1 MQDYCVQREIPVPRW
16 RREVNQEE
24 ELAFHANVLR
34 AMKDLG
40 FQVAEEDRQAV
51 AREVANRITGMG
63 VLQPYLEQEGIEEI
77 IVRKGFVQVERDGQI
92 HDVGELAPDVYFY
105 RLTRRIADLE
115 GKEIG
120 AEDPQIK
127 LGLPDGSRFTAA
139 IPPLSREGTAI
150 NIRRFSRKK
159 LTFEDLI
166 DRGALDEE
174 AAEFLKDVSR
184 AHGQER
190 HLQRPAR
197 CRQDDDAQRLHPVP
211 AAALPA
217 VAGGDVPGGA
227 APAAP
232 LQPPGGGGGHGRG
245 RPRRQRRV
253 PADAPR
259 RDDHRRDVS
268 EEAIEFIM
276 GLNLGI
282 TAFTTTHAHSARLAL
297 TRIETLS
304 RGSGI
309 PLEERRE
316 IIGSGLDLAVHIHK
330 GYDPDAQAYRRYMR
344 EIMAVNGVSR
354 TGRGRGVR
362 RRDHQGVRPAAQDLD
377 AAARAEALARALRP
391 GLRACEEDAEW
402 GLPSC

>member
-1 MQDYCVQREIPVPRW
+1 MSPVQRYDYNELVKSVQDYCVKREIPVPRW
-16 RREVNQEE
+16 KREVNQEE

-40 FQVAEEDRQAV
+40 FEVAEEDRQAV

-77 IVRKGFVQVERDGQI
+77 IVRRGFVQVERDGQI
-92 HDVGELAPDVYFY
+92 HDVGELAPDIYFY

-139 IPPLSREGTAI
+139 IPPLSRQGTAI

-166 DRGALDEE
+166 DRHALDEE
-174 AAEFLKDVSR
+174 AADFLKDV
-184 AHGQER
+184 
-190 HLQRPAR
+190 AR
-197 CRQDDDAQRLHPVP
+197 DMDKSVIFS
-211 AAALPA
+211 
-217 VAGGDVPGGA
+217 
-227 APAAP
+227 
-232 LQPPGGGGGHGRG
+232 G
-245 RPRRQRRV
+245 RPGSGKTTMLNAFTQYLPRHCQLSLVETFQEVQPQLAHFNHLVVEEGLGEVGRV
-253 PADAPR
+253 VNVVFLRMRPDVMIIGEI
-259 RDDHRRDVS
+259 VS

-282 TAFTTTHAHSARLAL
+282 TAYSTTHAHSAELAM

-316 IIGSGLDLAVHIHK
+316 IIGSGLGIAIHIHK
-330 GYDPDAQAYRRYMR
+330 GYDPDTQSYRRFMR
-344 EIMAVNGVSR
+344 EIIAIS
-354 TGRGRGVR
+354 GVR
-362 RRDHQGVRPAAQDLD
+362 RTGDGVQYELEVIKEYDPRRSTWTP
-377 AAARAEALARALRP
+377 LREP
-391 GLRACEEDAEW
+391 KGWRTL
-402 GLPSC
+402 

>member
-1 MQDYCVQREIPVPRW
+1 MSAVARYDYNELVKQVQDYCVQREIPVPRW
-16 RREVNQEE
+16 RRELHPEE

-34 AMKDLG
+34 ALKELG
-40 FQVAEEDRQAV
+40 FDIAEEDRQAV
-51 AREVANRITGMG
+51 AREVANRITGLG

-92 HDVGELAPDVYFY
+92 HDVGDLAPDNYFY

-139 IPPLSREGTAI
+139 IPPLSRFGTAI

-166 DRGALDEE
+166 DRQAMDEE
-174 AAEFLKDVSR
+174 SAEFLKDVSR
-184 AHGQER
+184 GMSKS
-190 HLQRPAR
+190 
-197 CRQDDDAQRLHPVP
+197 VIFS
-211 AAALPA
+211 
-217 VAGGDVPGGA
+217 
-227 APAAP
+227 
-232 LQPPGGGGGHGRG
+232 G
-245 RPRRQRRV
+245 RPGAGKTTILNAFTQYLPRNCQLSLVETFQEVQPQLPHYNHLVVQEGLGEVGRV
-253 PADAPR
+253 VNVVFLRMRPDVMVIGET
-259 RDDHRRDVS
+259 VS

-282 TAFTTTHAHSARLAL
+282 TAFTTTHAHSARLAM

-316 IIGSGLDLAVHIHK
+316 IIGSGLNLAVHIHK
-330 GYDPDAQAYRRYMR
+330 GFDPDKQAYRRYMR
-344 EIMAVNGVSR
+344 EMLAVSGVTR
-354 TGRGRGVR
+354 RGEGVDYDVEVIKEYDAR
-362 RRDHQGVRPAAQDLD
+362 RSTWTP
-377 AAARAEALARALRP
+377 LREP
-391 GLRACEEDAEW
+391 KEW
-402 GLPSC
+402 REL

>member
-1 MQDYCVQREIPVPRW
+1 MSSVTRYDYNELVKRVQDYCVQREIPVPRW
-16 RREVNQEE
+16 RRQTNQEE

-34 AMKDLG
+34 AIKELG

-63 VLQPYLEQEGIEEI
+63 VLQPYLEQEGVEEI
-77 IVRKGFVQVERDGQI
+77 IVRKGFVQIERDGQI
-92 HDVGELAPDVYFY
+92 HDVGDLAPDIYFY

-166 DRGALDEE
+166 DRGAMDAES
-174 AAEFLKDVSR
+174 AEFLKDI
-184 AHGQER
+184 
-190 HLQRPAR
+190 AR
-197 CRQDDDAQRLHPVP
+197 MMDKSVIFS
-211 AAALPA
+211 
-217 VAGGDVPGGA
+217 
-227 APAAP
+227 
-232 LQPPGGGGGHGRG
+232 G
-245 RPRRQRRV
+245 RPGAGKTTMLNAFTQYLPRHAQLSLVETFQEVQPQLGHFNHLVVEEGLGEVGRV
-253 PADAPR
+253 VNVVFLRMRPDVMIIGEI
-259 RDDHRRDVS
+259 VS

-282 TAFTTTHAHSARLAL
+282 TAYSTTHAHSARLAM

-304 RGSGI
+304 RGAGI
-309 PLEERRE
+309 PLDERRE
-316 IIGSGLDLAVHIHK
+316 IIGSGLGVAVHIHK
-330 GYDPDAQAYRRYMR
+330 GYDPDSQSYKRRMR
-344 EIMAVNGVSR
+344 EMIAVHGVKR
-354 TGRGRGVR
+354 TAEGVEYDYEVIKEWDPRRGTWTPLREPKGW
-362 RRDHQGVRPAAQDLD
+362 RD
-377 AAARAEALARALRP
+377 
-391 GLRACEEDAEW
+391 
-402 GLPSC
+402 

>member
-1 MQDYCVQREIPVPRW
+1 MSPVQRYDYNELVKSVQDYCVKREIPVPRW
-16 RREVNQEE
+16 KREVNQEE

-40 FQVAEEDRQAV
+40 FDIAEEDRQAV

-77 IVRKGFVQVERDGQI
+77 IVRRGFVQVERDGQI

-139 IPPLSREGTAI
+139 IPPLSRQGTAI

-166 DRGALDEE
+166 DRRALDEE
-174 AAEFLKDVSR
+174 AAEFLKDI
-184 AHGQER
+184 
-190 HLQRPAR
+190 AR
-197 CRQDDDAQRLHPVP
+197 SMDKSVIFS
-211 AAALPA
+211 
-217 VAGGDVPGGA
+217 
-227 APAAP
+227 
-232 LQPPGGGGGHGRG
+232 G
-245 RPRRQRRV
+245 RPGSGKTTMLNAFTQYLPRHCQLSLVETFQEVQPQLPHFNHLVVEEGLGEVGRV
-253 PADAPR
+253 VNVVFLRMRPDVMIIGEI
-259 RDDHRRDVS
+259 VS

-282 TAFTTTHAHSARLAL
+282 TAYSTTHAHSAELAM

-316 IIGSGLDLAVHIHK
+316 IIGSGLGVAVHIHK
-330 GYDPDAQAYRRYMR
+330 GYDPNTQSYRRFMR
-344 EIMAVNGVSR
+344 EIIAIS
-354 TGRGRGVR
+354 GVR
-362 RRDHQGVRPAAQDLD
+362 RTGDGVQYDLEIIKEFD
-377 AAARAEALARALRP
+377 PRRETWTPLREP
-391 GLRACEEDAEW
+391 KGWR
-402 GLPSC
+402 SI

>member
-1 MQDYCVQREIPVPRW
+1 MSAVARYDYNELVRRVQDYCVQREIPVPRW
-16 RREVNQEE
+16 RRNVNQEE

-40 FQVAEEDRQAV
+40 FQIAEEDRQAV
-51 AREVANRITGMG
+51 AREVANRITGLG

-77 IVRKGFVQVERDGQI
+77 IVRKGFVQVERNGQI
-92 HDVGELAPDVYFY
+92 HDVGDLAPDVYFY

-166 DRGALDEE
+166 AYGALDEE

-184 AHGQER
+184 AM
-190 HLQRPAR
+190 AKS
-197 CRQDDDAQRLHPVP
+197 VIFS
-211 AAALPA
+211 
-217 VAGGDVPGGA
+217 
-227 APAAP
+227 
-232 LQPPGGGGGHGRG
+232 G
-245 RPRRQRRV
+245 RPGAGKTTILNAFTQYLPPHCQLSLVETFQEVQPQLGHYNHLVVDEGLGEVGRV
-253 PADAPR
+253 VNVVFLRMRPDVMIIGET
-259 RDDHRRDVS
+259 VS

-282 TAFTTTHAHSARLAL
+282 TAFTTTHAHSARLAM

-309 PLEERRE
+309 PLDERRE
-316 IIGSGLDLAVHIHK
+316 IIGSGLGLAVHIHK
-330 GYDPDAQAYRRYMR
+330 GYDPDSQTYRRYMR
-344 EIMAVNGVSR
+344 EMIAVHGVKRSAE
-354 TGRGRGVR
+354 GGVEYDYEVIKEFDPR
-362 RRDHQGVRPAAQDLD
+362 RKTWTPLREPKNWLD
-377 AAARAEALARALRP
+377 
-391 GLRACEEDAEW
+391 
-402 GLPSC
+402 

>member
-1 MQDYCVQREIPVPRW
+1 MSPVARYDYNELVKSVQDYCVRREIPVPRW
-16 RREVNQEE
+16 RREANQEE

-40 FQVAEEDRQAV
+40 FQIAEEDRQAV
-51 AREVANRITGMG
+51 AREVANRITGLG

-77 IVRKGFVQVERDGQI
+77 IVRRGFVQVERDGQI
-92 HDVGELAPDVYFY
+92 HDVGEIAADVYFY
-105 RLTRRIADLE
+105 RMTRRIADLE

-139 IPPLSREGTAI
+139 IPPLSRQGTAI

-166 DRGALDEE
+166 DRRALDEE
-174 AAEFLKDVSR
+174 SADFLKDV
-184 AHGQER
+184 
-190 HLQRPAR
+190 AR
-197 CRQDDDAQRLHPVP
+197 EMDKSVLFS
-211 AAALPA
+211 
-217 VAGGDVPGGA
+217 
-227 APAAP
+227 
-232 LQPPGGGGGHGRG
+232 G
-245 RPRRQRRV
+245 RPGAGKTTMLNAFTQYLPRHCQLSLVETFQEVQPQLAHFNHLVVEEGLGEVGRV
-253 PADAPR
+253 VNVVFLRMRPDVMIIGET
-259 RDDHRRDVS
+259 VS

-282 TAFTTTHAHSARLAL
+282 TAYSTTHAHSALLAM

-316 IIGSGLDLAVHIHK
+316 IIGSGLGLGIHIHK
-330 GYDPDAQAYRRYMR
+330 GYDPDTQSYRRFMR
-344 EIMAVNGVSR
+344 EIIAVAGVKR
-354 TGRGRGVR
+354 TGEGVQYDVEIIKDFDPR
-362 RRDHQGVRPAAQDLD
+362 RNTWTP
-377 AAARAEALARALRP
+377 LREP
-391 GLRACEEDAEW
+391 KGWREI
-402 GLPSC
+402 

>member
-1 MQDYCVQREIPVPRW
+1 MSAATRYDYNELVKRVQDYCVQREIPVPRW
-16 RREVNQEE
+16 RRNINQEE

-34 AMKDLG
+34 AMKELG
-40 FQVAEEDRQAV
+40 FQIAEEDRQAV
-51 AREVANRITGMG
+51 AREVANRITGLG
-63 VLQPYLEQEGIEEI
+63 VLQPYLDQEGIEEI
-77 IVRKGFVQVERDGQI
+77 IVRKGFVQVERNGQI
-92 HDVGELAPDVYFY
+92 HDVGDLAPDVYFY

-166 DRGALDEE
+166 AYDALDEE

-184 AHGQER
+184 AM
-190 HLQRPAR
+190 AKS
-197 CRQDDDAQRLHPVP
+197 VIFS
-211 AAALPA
+211 
-217 VAGGDVPGGA
+217 
-227 APAAP
+227 
-232 LQPPGGGGGHGRG
+232 G
-245 RPRRQRRV
+245 RPGAGKTTILNAFTQYLPQHCQLSLVETFQEVQPQLGHYNHLVVEEGLGEVGRV
-253 PADAPR
+253 VNVVFLRMRPDVMIIGET
-259 RDDHRRDVS
+259 VS

-282 TAFTTTHAHSARLAL
+282 TAFTTTHAHSARLAM

-309 PLEERRE
+309 PLNERRE
-316 IIGSGLDLAVHIHK
+316 IIGSGLGLAVHIHK
-330 GYDPDAQAYRRYMR
+330 GYDPDTQSYKRYMR
-344 EIMAVNGVSR
+344 EMIAINGVK
-354 TGRGRGVR
+354 RGPDGGVEYDYEVIKEYDAR
-362 RRDHQGVRPAAQDLD
+362 RKTWTP
-377 AAARAEALARALRP
+377 LREP
-391 GLRACEEDAEW
+391 KNWHD
-402 GLPSC
+402 

>member
-1 MQDYCVQREIPVPRW
+1 MSPTTRYDYNEMVKKVQDYCVQREIPVPRW
-16 RREVNQEE
+16 RRQVNQEE

-51 AREVANRITGMG
+51 AREVANRITGLG
-63 VLQPYLEQEGIEEI
+63 VLQPFLEQEGIEEI

-105 RLTRRIADLE
+105 RMTRRIADLE

-139 IPPLSREGTAI
+139 IPPLSREGTSI

-166 DRGALDEE
+166 ERGAMDEE
-174 AAEFLKDVSR
+174 AAEFLKNLSR
-184 AHGQER
+184 AM
-190 HLQRPAR
+190 
-197 CRQDDDAQRLHPVP
+197 DKSVIFS
-211 AAALPA
+211 
-217 VAGGDVPGGA
+217 
-227 APAAP
+227 
-232 LQPPGGGGGHGRG
+232 G
-245 RPRRQRRV
+245 RPGAGKTTMLNAFTQYL
-253 PADAPR
+253 PR
-259 RDDHRRDVS
+259 HCQLSLVETFQEVQPQLPHFNHLVVEEGVGAVGNVVNVVILRMRPDVLIIGEVVS

-282 TAFTTTHAHSARLAL
+282 TAHATTHAHSARLAM
-297 TRIETLS
+297 TRLETLS

-316 IIGSGLDLAVHIHK
+316 IIGSGLGLGVHIHK
-330 GYDPDAQAYRRYMR
+330 GYDPDTQTYRRRMR
-344 EIMAVNGVSR
+344 EMIAINGVTR
-354 TGRGRGVR
+354 TGDGVEYDIEIVKEWDPR
-362 RRDHQGVRPAAQDLD
+362 RRTWTPLREPKAW
-377 AAARAEALARALRP
+377 REA
-391 GLRACEEDAEW
+391 
-402 GLPSC
+402 

>member
-1 MQDYCVQREIPVPRW
+1 MSPVARYDYNEMVRRVQDYCVQREIPVPRW
-16 RREVNQEE
+16 RRVTNQEE

-34 AMKDLG
+34 AMKELG

-139 IPPLSREGTAI
+139 IPPLSREGAAI

-174 AAEFLKDVSR
+174 SAEFLKDVSR
-184 AHGQER
+184 GM
-190 HLQRPAR
+190 
-197 CRQDDDAQRLHPVP
+197 DKSIIFS
-211 AAALPA
+211 
-217 VAGGDVPGGA
+217 
-227 APAAP
+227 
-232 LQPPGGGGGHGRG
+232 G
-245 RPRRQRRV
+245 RPGAGKTTMLNAFTQYLPRHCQLSLVETFQEVQPQLPHFNHLVVEEGLGEVGRV
-253 PADAPR
+253 VNVVFLRMRPDVMIIGET
-259 RDDHRRDVS
+259 VS

-316 IIGSGLDLAVHIHK
+316 IIGSGLNLAVHIHK

-344 EIMAVNGVSR
+344 EIMAVNGVTR
-354 TGRGRGVR
+354 TDKGVEYDYEIIKEWDPR
-362 RRDHQGVRPAAQDLD
+362 RKTWTP
-377 AAARAEALARALRP
+377 LREP
-391 GLRACEEDAEW
+391 KRWREL
-402 GLPSC
+402 

>member
-1 MQDYCVQREIPVPRW
+1 MSAVTRYDYNELVKRVQDYCVQREIPVPRW
-16 RREVNQEE
+16 RRTTNQEE

-34 AMKDLG
+34 AIKELG

-92 HDVGELAPDVYFY
+92 HDVGDLAPDVYFY

-166 DRGALDEE
+166 ERNAMDAET
-174 AAEFLKDVSR
+174 AEFLKDV
-184 AHGQER
+184 
-190 HLQRPAR
+190 AR
-197 CRQDDDAQRLHPVP
+197 TMDKSVIFS
-211 AAALPA
+211 
-217 VAGGDVPGGA
+217 
-227 APAAP
+227 
-232 LQPPGGGGGHGRG
+232 G
-245 RPRRQRRV
+245 RPGAGKTTMLNAFTQYLPRHAQLSLVETFQEVQPQLAHFNHLVVEEGLGEVGRV
-253 PADAPR
+253 VNVVFLRMRPDVMIIGEI
-259 RDDHRRDVS
+259 VS

-282 TAFTTTHAHSARLAL
+282 TAYSTTHAHSARLAM

-304 RGSGI
+304 RGAGI

-316 IIGSGLDLAVHIHK
+316 IIGSGLGVAVHIHK
-330 GYDPDAQAYRRYMR
+330 GYDPDTQAYRRYLR
-344 EIMAVNGVSR
+344 EMIAVSGVKR
-354 TGRGRGVR
+354 TSEGVEYDYEVIKEYDQR
-362 RRDHQGVRPAAQDLD
+362 RRAWTP
-377 AAARAEALARALRP
+377 LREP
-391 GLRACEEDAEW
+391 KHWREL
-402 GLPSC
+402 

>member
-1 MQDYCVQREIPVPRW
+1 MSPVTRYDYNELVKRVQDYCVQREIPVPRW
-16 RREVNQEE
+16 RRNINQEE

-34 AMKDLG
+34 AMKELG

-51 AREVANRITGMG
+51 AREVANRITGLG

-77 IVRKGFVQVERDGQI
+77 IVRKGYVQIERDGQI
-92 HDVGELAPDVYFY
+92 HDVGDLAADVYFY
-105 RLTRRIADLE
+105 RMTRRIADLE

-139 IPPLSREGTAI
+139 IPPLSREGTSI

-184 AHGQER
+184 AMDKS
-190 HLQRPAR
+190 
-197 CRQDDDAQRLHPVP
+197 CIFS
-211 AAALPA
+211 
-217 VAGGDVPGGA
+217 
-227 APAAP
+227 
-232 LQPPGGGGGHGRG
+232 G
-245 RPRRQRRV
+245 RPGAGKTTWLNAFTQYLPRHCQLSLVETFQEVQPQLPHYNHLVVEEGLGEVGRV
-253 PADAPR
+253 VNVVFLRMRPDAMIIGET
-259 RDDHRRDVS
+259 VS

-282 TAFTTTHAHSARLAL
+282 TAYTTTHAHSARLAL

-316 IIGSGLDLAVHIHK
+316 IIGSGLSLAIHIHK
-330 GYDPDAQAYRRYMR
+330 GYDPDTQSYRRFLR
-344 EIMAVNGVSR
+344 EMMVVNGVR
-354 TGRGRGVR
+354 RVGEAVEYDVEIIKEWDPR
-362 RRDHQGVRPAAQDLD
+362 RRTWTP
-377 AAARAEALARALRP
+377 LREP
-391 GLRACEEDAEW
+391 KQWREL
-402 GLPSC
+402 

>member
-1 MQDYCVQREIPVPRW
+1 MTSVTRYDYNELVKRVQDYCVQREIPVPRW
-16 RREVNQEE
+16 RRSANQEE

-40 FQVAEEDRQAV
+40 FQIAEEDRQAV

-92 HDVGELAPDVYFY
+92 HDVGDLAPDVYFY
-105 RLTRRIADLE
+105 RMTRRIADLE

-166 DRGALDEE
+166 ERNALNEE
-174 AAEFLKDVSR
+174 LAEFLKQVARRMDKSVVFSGR
-184 AHGQER
+184 PGAGKTTLMNAYTQYLPKHCQLSLVETFQEVQPQLPHYN
-190 HLQRPAR
+190 HL
-197 CRQDDDAQRLHPVP
+197 V
-211 AAALPA
+211 
-217 VAGGDVPGGA
+217 VEE
-227 APAAP
+227 
-232 LQPPGGGGGHGRG
+232 GHGEVG
-245 RPRRQRRV
+245 RVVNVVFLRMRPDV
-253 PADAPR
+253 MIIGEI
-259 RDDHRRDVS
+259 VS

-282 TAFTTTHAHSARLAL
+282 TAYATTHAHSARLAM

-309 PLEERRE
+309 PLDERRE
-316 IIGSGLDLAVHIHK
+316 IIGSGLGFGVHIHK
-330 GYDPDAQAYRRYMR
+330 GYDPEAQAYRRRVREVIAVHGVKRTGDSVEYDYEVIQEWDPRRNAWTPLREPKGWR
-344 EIMAVNGVSR
+344 EI
-354 TGRGRGVR
+354 
-362 RRDHQGVRPAAQDLD
+362 
-377 AAARAEALARALRP
+377 
-391 GLRACEEDAEW
+391 
-402 GLPSC
+402 

>member
-1 MQDYCVQREIPVPRW
+1 MTVATRYDYNELVKRVQDYCVQREIPVPRW
-16 RREVNQEE
+16 RRNINQEE

-40 FQVAEEDRQAV
+40 FQIAEEDRQAV
-51 AREVANRITGMG
+51 AREVANRITGLG

-77 IVRKGFVQVERDGQI
+77 IVRKGFVQVERNGQI
-92 HDVGELAPDVYFY
+92 HDVGDLAPDIYFY

-166 DRGALDEE
+166 DYGALDEE

-184 AHGQER
+184 AM
-190 HLQRPAR
+190 AR
-197 CRQDDDAQRLHPVP
+197 SVIFS
-211 AAALPA
+211 
-217 VAGGDVPGGA
+217 
-227 APAAP
+227 
-232 LQPPGGGGGHGRG
+232 G
-245 RPRRQRRV
+245 RPGAGKTTWLNAFTQYLPGHCQLSLVETFQEVQPQLAHYNHLVVEEGLGEVGRV
-253 PADAPR
+253 VNVVFLRMRPDVMIIGET
-259 RDDHRRDVS
+259 VS

-282 TAFTTTHAHSARLAL
+282 TAFTTTHAHSARLAM

-309 PLEERRE
+309 PLDERRE
-316 IIGSGLDLAVHIHK
+316 IIGSGLGLAVHIHK
-330 GYDPDAQAYRRYMR
+330 GYDPDTQSYRRYMR
-344 EIMAVNGVSR
+344 EMIAVSGVK
-354 TGRGRGVR
+354 RGPDGGVEYDYEVIKEFDPR
-362 RRDHQGVRPAAQDLD
+362 RKTWTP
-377 AAARAEALARALRP
+377 LREP
-391 GLRACEEDAEW
+391 KNWRE
-402 GLPSC
+402 

>member
-1 MQDYCVQREIPVPRW
+1 MSPVARYDYNELVKSVQDYCVRREIPVPRW
-16 RREVNQEE
+16 KRDVNQEE

-40 FQVAEEDRQAV
+40 FQIAEEDRQAV

-63 VLQPYLEQEGIEEI
+63 VLQPYLEQEGIEEV
-77 IVRKGFVQVERDGQI
+77 IVRRGFVQVERDGQI

-105 RLTRRIADLE
+105 RMTRRIADLE
-115 GKEIG
+115 GKEVG

-139 IPPLSREGTAI
+139 IPPLSRQGTAI

-166 DRGALDEE
+166 ERRALDEE
-174 AAEFLKDVSR
+174 AADFLKDV
-184 AHGQER
+184 
-190 HLQRPAR
+190 AR
-197 CRQDDDAQRLHPVP
+197 SMDKSVLFS
-211 AAALPA
+211 
-217 VAGGDVPGGA
+217 
-227 APAAP
+227 
-232 LQPPGGGGGHGRG
+232 G
-245 RPRRQRRV
+245 RPGAGKTTVLNAFTQYLPRHCQLSLVETFQEVQPQLAHFNHLVVEEGLGEVGRV
-253 PADAPR
+253 VNIVFLRMRPDVMIIGEI
-259 RDDHRRDVS
+259 VS

-282 TAFTTTHAHSARLAL
+282 TAYSTTHAHSAYLAM

-316 IIGSGLDLAVHIHK
+316 IIGSGLGLGVHIHK
-330 GYDPDAQAYRRYMR
+330 GYDPDTQSYRRFMR
-344 EIMAVNGVSR
+344 EIVAVNGVKRS
-354 TGRGRGVR
+354 GEGVQYDTEVVKEYDAR
-362 RRDHQGVRPAAQDLD
+362 RSTWTP
-377 AAARAEALARALRP
+377 LREP
-391 GLRACEEDAEW
+391 KGWREI
-402 GLPSC
+402 

>member
-1 MQDYCVQREIPVPRW
+1 MSAVARYDYNELVRRVQDYCVQREIPVPRW
-16 RREVNQEE
+16 RRNVNQEE

-40 FQVAEEDRQAV
+40 FQIAEEDRQAV
-51 AREVANRITGMG
+51 AREVANRITGLG

-77 IVRKGFVQVERDGQI
+77 IVRKGFVQVERNGQI
-92 HDVGELAPDVYFY
+92 HDVGDLAPDVYFY

-166 DRGALDEE
+166 SYGAIDEE

-184 AHGQER
+184 AM
-190 HLQRPAR
+190 AKS
-197 CRQDDDAQRLHPVP
+197 VIFS
-211 AAALPA
+211 
-217 VAGGDVPGGA
+217 
-227 APAAP
+227 
-232 LQPPGGGGGHGRG
+232 G
-245 RPRRQRRV
+245 RPGAGKTTILNAFTQYLPPHCQLSLVETFQEVQPQLGHYNHLVVDEGLGEVGRV
-253 PADAPR
+253 VNVVFLRMRPDVMIIGET
-259 RDDHRRDVS
+259 VS

-282 TAFTTTHAHSARLAL
+282 TAFTTTHAHSARLAM

-309 PLEERRE
+309 PLDERRE
-316 IIGSGLDLAVHIHK
+316 IIGSGLGLAVHIHK
-330 GYDPDAQAYRRYMR
+330 GYDPDSQTYRRYMR
-344 EIMAVNGVSR
+344 EMIAVHGVKRSAE
-354 TGRGRGVR
+354 GGVEYDYEVIKEFDPR
-362 RRDHQGVRPAAQDLD
+362 RKTWTPLREPKNWLD
-377 AAARAEALARALRP
+377 
-391 GLRACEEDAEW
+391 
-402 GLPSC
+402 

>member
-1 MQDYCVQREIPVPRW
+1 MSPVTRYDYNVLVKQVQDYCVQREIPVPRW
-16 RREVNQEE
+16 RRELHPEE

-34 AMKDLG
+34 ALKELG
-40 FQVAEEDRQAV
+40 FDIAEEDRQAV
-51 AREVANRITGMG
+51 AREVANRITGLG

-92 HDVGELAPDVYFY
+92 NDVGDLAPDTYFY
-105 RLTRRIADLE
+105 HLTRRIADLE

-139 IPPLSREGTAI
+139 IPPLSRAGTAL

-166 DRGALDEE
+166 DRHAMDEE
-174 AAEFLKDVSR
+174 SAEFLKDVSR
-184 AHGQER
+184 SMSKS
-190 HLQRPAR
+190 
-197 CRQDDDAQRLHPVP
+197 VIFS
-211 AAALPA
+211 
-217 VAGGDVPGGA
+217 
-227 APAAP
+227 
-232 LQPPGGGGGHGRG
+232 G
-245 RPRRQRRV
+245 RPGAGKTTMLNAFTQYLPRHCQLSLVETFQEVQPQLPHFNHLVVQEGLGEVGRV
-253 PADAPR
+253 VNVVFLRMRPDVMIIGET
-259 RDDHRRDVS
+259 VS

-282 TAFTTTHAHSARLAL
+282 TAYTTTHAHSARLAM

-316 IIGSGLDLAVHIHK
+316 IIGSGLNLAVHIHK
-330 GYDPDAQAYRRYMR
+330 GYDPEKQAYKRFMR
-344 EIMAVNGVSR
+344 EMIAISGVTRRADGVNYDIDIIKEYDP
-354 TGRGRGVR
+354 R
-362 RRDHQGVRPAAQDLD
+362 RSTWTP
-377 AAARAEALARALRP
+377 LREP
-391 GLRACEEDAEW
+391 KAWREI
-402 GLPSC
+402 